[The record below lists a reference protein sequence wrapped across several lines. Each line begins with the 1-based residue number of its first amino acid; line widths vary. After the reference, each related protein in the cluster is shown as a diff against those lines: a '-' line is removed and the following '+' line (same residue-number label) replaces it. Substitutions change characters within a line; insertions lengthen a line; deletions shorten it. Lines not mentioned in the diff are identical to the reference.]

1 MTDDVGSALP
11 VDSTAAAAPVAEPG
25 GGEPAAATSPPIVAA
40 TWQSRPAEEAWV
52 PEAIAEQLP
61 WTRGITYHDVS
72 RVQGHVE
79 TRDAGTWQLLGI
91 SHRGRV
97 HAHDG
102 THREDAVAIEWGRHG
117 FVLAAADGAGSSR
130 YSRIAATLVCRQ
142 LVASAAPLL
151 RDGVQSAARD
161 GGAALLR
168 RTLAEAIG
176 AACDALRTAAAGA
189 ALATRDFRTT
199 ALAAIAVGN
208 VVAAVQVGDGA
219 IVTIARDGR
228 ATRLGAADSGSYSGE
243 VVAFVPEVDIA
254 AIESRVVTTTLD
266 DVEAV
271 LVLTDGIEDP
281 FYPVERR
288 GTEIARQL
296 YHGVTTPAEGFR
308 AQPVH
313 GPIVG
318 AAHALDLLEQWIAF
332 ERRGEN
338 DDRTLAG
345 AFRRPGTVDR

>member
-11 VDSTAAAAPVAEPG
+11 VASTAAAAPVVEPG
-25 GGEPAAATSPPIVAA
+25 GGDPAAATPSPVVAA

-52 PEAIAEQLP
+52 PEAIAELLP
-61 WTRGITYHDVS
+61 WTRGVTYHDVA
-72 RVQGHVE
+72 RVQGEGE
-79 TRDAGTWQLLGI
+79 TRDAGRWQLLGI
-91 SHRGRV
+91 SQRGRV

-102 THREDAVAIEWGRHG
+102 THREDAVAVEWGGHG

-142 LVASAAPLL
+142 LVASVAPLL
-151 RDGVQSAARD
+151 RDGIPSAAHD

-168 RTLAEAIG
+168 HTLAEAIG

-189 ALATRDFRTT
+189 SLATRDFRTT
-199 ALAAIAVGN
+199 ALAAVVIGN

-228 ATRLGAADSGSYSGE
+228 ATRLGTPDSGSYSGE
-243 VVAFVPEVDIA
+243 VVAFVPEVDLA

-296 YHGVTTPAEGFR
+296 YHGVTAPAEGFR
-308 AQPVH
+308 AQAVH

-318 AAHALDLLEQWIAF
+318 AAHALDVLEQWIAF

-345 AFRRPGTVDR
+345 AFRRPGTIDR

>member
-1 MTDDVGSALP
+1 MTDDVGSAL
-11 VDSTAAAAPVAEPG
+11 SGAAAAAPVVPPG
-25 GGEPAAATSPPIVAA
+25 VSDAAAPTPIVAA
-40 TWQSRPAEEAWV
+40 TWQSRLAEEPWV
-52 PEAIAEQLP
+52 PEAIAAQLP
-61 WTRGITYHDVS
+61 WTREVLYCDVERMQATAEMGDDGS
-72 RVQGHVE
+72 
-79 TRDAGTWQLLGI
+79 WQLLGI
-91 SHRGRV
+91 SQRGRV

-102 THREDAVAIEWGRHG
+102 THREDAVAVAWGRHG

-142 LVASAAPLL
+142 LVASASPLL
-151 RDGVQSAARD
+151 HDGLPSAADDD
-161 GGAALLR
+161 GASILR
-168 RTLAEAIG
+168 RTLASAIG
-176 AACDALRTAAAGA
+176 AACDSLRNAAAGA

-199 ALAAIAVGN
+199 ALAALVIGN
-208 VVAAVQVGDGA
+208 VIASVQVGDGA

-228 ATRLGAADSGSYSGE
+228 TARLGTGDSGSYSGE
-243 VVAFVPEVDIA
+243 VVAFVPEVDDA
-254 AIESRVVTTTLD
+254 AIASRVVTTTLD

-288 GTEIARQL
+288 GSEIARQL
-296 YHGVTTPAEGFR
+296 YHGVTTPADGFR
-308 AQPVH
+308 AQATH

-318 AAHALDLLEQWIAF
+318 DAHALERLELWMAF

-345 AFRRPGTVDR
+345 AFRLPGTMDR

>member
-1 MTDDVGSALP
+1 MSDDVGSALP
-11 VDSTAAAAPVAEPG
+11 VDSTAPAVPVTDHGAHD
-25 GGEPAAATSPPIVAA
+25 PAAATRPPIVAA

-61 WTRGITYHDVS
+61 WTRGVTYHDVG
-72 RVQGHVE
+72 RVQGEV
-79 TRDAGTWQLLGI
+79 TTSRAGSWQLLGI
-91 SHRGRV
+91 SQRGRV

-102 THREDAVAIEWGRHG
+102 THREDALAIEWGRHG

-142 LVASAAPLL
+142 VVASAGPLL
-151 RDGVQSAARD
+151 RDGLPSDASD
-161 GGAALLR
+161 GGAATLR
-168 RTLAEAIG
+168 RTLAEALG
-176 AACDALRTAAAGA
+176 AACDALRTAAAGV
-189 ALATRDFRTT
+189 ALSTRDFRTT
-199 ALAAIAVGN
+199 ALAAIAIGN
-208 VVAAVQVGDGA
+208 VVVAVQVGDGA
-219 IVTIARDGR
+219 IATIARDGR
-228 ATRLGAADSGSYSGE
+228 ATRLGTGDSGSYSGE
-243 VVAFVPEVDIA
+243 VVAFVPEVDTA
-254 AIESRVVTTTLD
+254 AIASRVVATTLD

-308 AQPVH
+308 AQTQH

-318 AAHALDLLEQWIAF
+318 AADSLELLEQWIAF

-345 AFRRPGTVDR
+345 AFRRPGTIDR

>member
-1 MTDDVGSALP
+1 MSDDVGSALR
-11 VDSTAAAAPVAEPG
+11 VASTATGAPVAEPG
-25 GGEPAAATSPPIVAA
+25 GGEPAAATPAPPVVA
-40 TWQSRPAEEAWV
+40 TWQSRPAEEAWA

-61 WTRGITYHDVS
+61 WTRDVAYHDVV
-72 RVQGHVE
+72 RVQGAVE
-79 TRDAGTWQLLGI
+79 TSGAGAWQLFGI
-91 SHRGRV
+91 SQRGRV

-102 THREDAVAIEWGRHG
+102 THREDAVAVEWGRHG
-117 FVLAAADGAGSSR
+117 FILAAADGAGSSR

-142 LVASAAPLL
+142 FVASAAPLL
-151 RDGVQSAARD
+151 RDGIPSAATDR
-161 GGAALLR
+161 GAALLR
-168 RTLAEAIG
+168 RTLAEALG
-176 AACDALRTAAAGA
+176 AACDALHAAAAGA

-199 ALAAIAVGN
+199 ALAAIAIGDVI
-208 VVAAVQVGDGA
+208 ATVQVGDGA
-219 IVTIARDGR
+219 IVTIARDGHT
-228 ATRLGAADSGSYSGE
+228 TRLGTADSGSYSGE
-243 VVAFVPEVDIA
+243 VVAFVPEVDFA

-266 DVEAV
+266 DVEGV

-296 YHGVTTPAEGFR
+296 YHGVTTPADGFR
-308 AQPVH
+308 AQAVH

-318 AAHALDLLEQWIAF
+318 ADDALALLEQWIAF

-345 AFRRPGTVDR
+345 AFRRPGTIDR